1 MHNTSMDVINLL
13 EEAKECMETILEKK
27 SMNKVTL
34 NRAKRLLMEIE
45 FMLGYN
51 KGE

>member
-1 MHNTSMDVINLL
+1 MHNTSMDVISVL
-13 EEAKECMETILEKK
+13 EESKKCLQGILESKHI
-27 SMNKVTL
+27 NEVTL
-34 NRAKRLLMEIE
+34 ERTKRLLVEIE